1 MDYPRENWRV
11 VATHPTYEV
20 SDHGRVRN
28 IDRQHI
34 LSVKNG
40 RRGGTRV
47 LLYKHGTQTPYQVN
61 RLVAMMF
68 MDGFNPRLAVLCYDE
83 DKQNNHI
90 DNLYQHRDYT
100 LSRFRNEL

>member
-11 VATHPTYEV
+11 VATHPNYEV

-47 LLYKHGTQTPYQVN
+47 LLYKYNIQTVYQVN

-68 MDGFNPRLAVLCYDE
+68 MDGFDPKLPVLCYDG

-90 DNLYQHRDYT
+90 DNLYQDPEYK
-100 LSRFRNEL
+100 LSRYRNEL